1 MVITPGHITGTMTW
15 RKAWKR
21 VQPST
26 MALSSRSLGMLR
38 KKECSIHRVK
48 GWLIATSTT
57 MVVGRMPQT
66 FHSKKGS
73 R

>member
-1 MVITPGHITGTMTW
+1 MTPGHITGTTTQ

-26 MALSSRSLGMLR
+26 MALSSRSLGIDR
-38 KKECSIHRVK
+38 KKECIIHSVK
-48 GWLIATSTT
+48 GCWMATST
-57 MVVGRMPQT
+57 MMAVGSTPHML
-66 FHSKKGS
+66 SWKKGS